1 MSGTVIDIVVAAAVY
16 GLPLVLVGCLAF
28 GIATRDRGGRRL
40 LVFAAVALAL
50 YFVVTAMRAAYTAWL
65 HSVPVSFLWILI
77 PAWLALACTVGVW
90 VLSVR
95 RGWRFRRLTGVIGVA
110 LVVLAYT
117 STLLTSHT

>member
-1 MSGTVIDIVVAAAVY
+1 MSGTVIDIVVTAAVY
-16 GLPLVLVGCLAF
+16 GLPLVLVGCLAL
-28 GIATRDRGGRRL
+28 GIVSRNRGGRRL

-50 YFVVTAMRAAYTAWL
+50 YFVVTVVRAAYAAWL
-65 HSVPVSFLWILI
+65 HSVPVSFLWVLI
-77 PAWLALACTVGVW
+77 PAWSALACAVLVW

-95 RGWRFRRLTGVIGVA
+95 RGWPFRRLTGVIGGL

>member
-1 MSGTVIDIVVAAAVY
+1 MSGTVIDIIVTAAVY
-16 GLPLVLVGCLAF
+16 GLPLVLVGCLTL
-28 GIATRDRGGRRL
+28 GIVSRNRGGRRL

-50 YFVVTAMRAAYTAWL
+50 YFVVTAVRAAYAAWL
-65 HSVPVSFLWILI
+65 HSVPVSFLWALI
-77 PAWLALACTVGVW
+77 PAWCALACAVLIW

-95 RGWRFRRLTGVIGVA
+95 RGWPFRRLTGMIGVL